1 MLPCNTPSIP
11 NVVNTAY
18 MSGKVGQA
26 RDLLWVLEQLPGRV
40 ARRDVTSAL
49 LQQSY
54 WASYNRAFF
63 PDIHQV
69 SGGGQMEADFGDW
82 FSYAR
87 TPRAR
92 IFAEEQ
98 AGVTSAA
105 ALLGLLRANTH
116 RGSEHGTPRGC
127 SGPVPS
133 AAIASRS
140 DLQEAAVSCSWQ
152 QHDFMVGR
160 RAYGATDA
168 KVTSSSAAA
177 SLGFTAVAGPSTGR
191 DNQLPPFSWSGA
203 EFARPERSPVVD
215 TFNFSAVEVGWSGGE
230 EDLDNTGGSVT
241 MSGELQEQMQGT
253 GNSCSNNHVLIAIT
267 LTQCFWLYSQ

>member
-1 MLPCNTPSIP
+1 MIVPLNAPSIP
-11 NVVNTAY
+11 NIVTLTRLV
-18 MSGKVGQA
+18 KVGQA

-40 ARRDVTSAL
+40 ARRDLTPAL

-116 RGSEHGTPRGC
+116 LVSEHGTPRGC

-168 KVTSSSAAA
+168 KVTSSGAAA

-191 DNQLPPFSWSGA
+191 GNQLPPFSWSGA
-203 EFARPERSPVVD
+203 EFARPERSPVD
-215 TFNFSAVEVGWSGGE
+215 TFNFSAVEVRWSGGE

-241 MSGELQEQMQGT
+241 MSGELQEQMEGT
-253 GNSCSNNHVLIAIT
+253 GNSCSINHVLIAIT
-267 LTQCFWLYSQ
+267 LTQCFWLYLQ